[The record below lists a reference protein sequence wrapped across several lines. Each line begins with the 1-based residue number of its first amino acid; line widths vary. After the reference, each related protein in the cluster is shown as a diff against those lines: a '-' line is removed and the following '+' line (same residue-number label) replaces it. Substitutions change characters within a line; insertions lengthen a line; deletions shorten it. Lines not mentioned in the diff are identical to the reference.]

1 MSAGHVAT
9 GRAEFV
15 GPLAHLGSVVLAT
28 ARSYLRRT
36 NAYLIDVIRW
46 PLGTLIMFAT
56 WRLTYAVSGRESV
69 GGADAAGFLLVGAWG
84 LITWTATIWS
94 SGYAIEY
101 ERAEG
106 TIAALFLF
114 PASRAAT
121 IVGYGLGGFVWLLP
135 ALALVAGLGVATG
148 ARLHVADPLALAAAG
163 LVLPV
168 TSLATGFALA
178 GLFILS
184 RRANLLANFLQLP
197 GSLLAGFLV
206 PRESLPGWLRPL
218 SDALPAGHA
227 VDALRASALGA
238 ATLAET
244 RGPLLTALALSGL
257 YATIGFLALR
267 RVEDA
272 AKRSG
277 QLDLY

>member
-1 MSAGHVAT
+1 MNATPKAT
-9 GRAEFV
+9 GAAFI
-15 GPLAHLGSVVLAT
+15 GPLAHPGAVVLAT

-36 NAYLIDVIRW
+36 NAYLIDVVRW

-56 WRLTYAVSGRESV
+56 WRLTYAVAGRESV
-69 GGADAAGFLLVGAWG
+69 GGADAAGFLLVGTFG

-106 TIAALFLF
+106 TIGALFLS
-114 PASRAAT
+114 PASRVAA

-135 ALALVAGLGVATG
+135 ALALVAALGVATG

-206 PRESLPGWLRPL
+206 PRDSLPGWLRPL
-218 SDALPAGHA
+218 SDALPAAHA

-244 RGPLLTALALSGL
+244 RGPLLAALALSGL
-257 YATIGFLALR
+257 YTTIGFLALR

>member
-1 MSAGHVAT
+1 MSAGSQAA
-9 GRAEFV
+9 GAEFV
-15 GPLAHLGSVVLAT
+15 GPLAHLGAVVGAT

-46 PLGTLIMFAT
+46 PLGALIMFAT
-56 WRLTYAVSGRESV
+56 WRLAYEVSGRGSV
-69 GGADAAGFLLVGAWG
+69 GGADAAGFLLVGTFG

-106 TIAALFLF
+106 TIAALFLS
-114 PASRAAT
+114 PASRVAT

-135 ALALVAGLGVATG
+135 ALALVAALGVATG

-197 GSLLAGFLV
+197 GTLLSGFLV

-244 RGPLLTALALSGL
+244 RGALGAAMALSGL